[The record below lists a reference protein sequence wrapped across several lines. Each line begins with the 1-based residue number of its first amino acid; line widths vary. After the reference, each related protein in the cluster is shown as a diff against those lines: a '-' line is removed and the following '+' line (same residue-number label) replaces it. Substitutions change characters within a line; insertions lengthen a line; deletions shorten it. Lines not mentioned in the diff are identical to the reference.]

1 MSAGCLA
8 RADTGADE
16 IAAMNQWVGKTF
28 LPADGSTENSPAPA
42 TAPAPGLR
50 VIRQDFGQLEINQ
63 SVIKTPLHLGQTYF
77 AHGLGVNSVS
87 EIEVTLPPGA
97 SRLEA
102 QVGVDNNSDTGGTK
116 GSVEFVVEAD
126 GKQIFKSP
134 IRRSSDGPLP
144 IAVDLSGAKILTL
157 RVTDAG
163 DGPGWDQADWAEPT
177 LTLADGSKILL
188 NELPVLDSAD
198 LTARA
203 ETDLPFSFVYGY
215 RDSRDLLKT
224 WPRTVTEIPST
235 APGRKLTRIAW
246 TDPASGLQV
255 VCELTEYADSPAADW
270 VVRLTNTGSSGSP
283 MIEKLLALDVVLPE
297 TKPALTYSNGS
308 TAGEGDYLPHDQAL
322 GDNPLRLS
330 AANGR
335 SSGGVFPFFNLHDK
349 DAATGVMLGIGWS
362 GQWESAFRTTTN
374 TQGAKEAWLT
384 AGQQGLRLELKPGET
399 IRTPRILMI
408 RYAGADKMRGHNLLR
423 QTLLAHYVPR
433 LDGKIVMPPITAN
446 TWFTFNDGSGVNE
459 ANQLATIAALAPL
472 GVEDYWLDAGWY
484 GNGDWTNSVGSWE
497 TRQDAFP
504 HGLKIL
510 SDASHQAGMKMV
522 VWFEPERV
530 QRNTTIAREHPEFVH
545 GGAAGGLFKLDDPAA
560 RQWMTDLLSDHIRND
575 GIDVLRID
583 YNLDPL
589 SYWQQAD
596 APDEK
601 GLTENLY
608 MQGLYAMWDELRARF
623 PNLVIDDCASGGRRI
638 DLETISRSI
647 PLWRSDRP
655 CDGKARPAWDQG
667 QTAGL
672 SLWVPLSTEGLWNV
686 DPYVDRSAST
696 MGACFCTDL
705 RDQKFTADAARA
717 ISEIKSLRDLW
728 LGDYYPLTDIGTD
741 ESQWMAWQF
750 DRPDL
755 GKGFAMVF
763 RRAQV
768 SETSFVAQL
777 QGLDPQANY
786 EVHLA
791 DENKTLTMSGADLG
805 AFTVDVPQV
814 SSSVLLTYRKVQ

>member
-1 MSAGCLA
+1 
-8 RADTGADE
+8 
-16 IAAMNQWVGKTF
+16 MNRWVANAF
-28 LPADGSTENSPAPA
+28 LPAGNSAGAAAAAANLPP
-42 TAPAPGLR
+42 PGMRVLR
-50 VIRQDFGQLEINQ
+50 EDFGQLEINQ
-63 SVIKTPLHLGQTYF
+63 SNIKTPLHLGTTYF
-77 AHGLGVNSVS
+77 AHGLGVNSIS

-97 SRLEA
+97 SRFEA

-116 GSVEFVVEAD
+116 GSVEFVVAAD
-126 GKQIFKSP
+126 GKEIFKSP
-134 IRRSSDGPLP
+134 IRRSSDGPLQV
-144 IAVDLSGAKILTL
+144 AVDLNGAKILTL
-157 RVTDAG
+157 KVTDGG
-163 DGPGWDQADWAEPT
+163 DGPGWDQADWAEAT
-177 LTLADGSKILL
+177 LTLTDGSRVLL
-188 NELPVLDSAD
+188 SELPVLDAAE
-198 LTARA
+198 LAARA
-203 ETDLPFSFVYGY
+203 ETDLPFSFVYGS

-235 APGRKLTRIAW
+235 APGRKLTHITWQDA
-246 TDPASGLQV
+246 ASGLQV

-270 VVRLTNTGSSGSP
+270 VVRLTNTGNSDSP
-283 MIEKLLALDVVLPE
+283 VIEKLLALDLVLPA
-297 TKPALTYSNGS
+297 TNPVLTYSNGS
-308 TAGEGDYLPHDQAL
+308 TAGEGDYLPHEQAL
-322 GDNPLRLS
+322 GNDPLRLS

-335 SSGGVFPFFNLHDK
+335 SSGGIFPFFNLHDP
-349 DAATGVMLGIGWS
+349 DAGSGVMLGIGWS

-374 TQGAKEAWLT
+374 AQGAKEVYLT
-384 AGQQGLRLELKPGET
+384 AGQQGLRLKLKPGES

-423 QTLLAHYVPR
+423 QTLLAHYVPQ

-459 ANQLATIAALAPL
+459 ANQLETIAALAPL

-510 SDASHQAGMKMV
+510 SDASHQAGMKLV

-560 RQWMTDLLSDHIRND
+560 RHWMTELLSDHIRND

-596 APDEK
+596 APEEQ
-601 GLTENLY
+601 GLTENKY

-672 SLWVPLSTEGLWNV
+672 SLWVPLSTEGLWNG
-686 DPYVDRSAST
+686 DPYVDSSAST

-705 RDQKFTADAARA
+705 RDKKFTADATRA
-717 ISEIKSLRDLW
+717 ISEIKSLRELW

-741 ESQWMAWQF
+741 ESHWMAWQF
-750 DRPDL
+750 DRADL
-755 GKGFAMVF
+755 GQGFAMVF
-763 RRAQV
+763 RRAKV
-768 SETSFVAQL
+768 GETSFVAKL
-777 QGLDPQANY
+777 QGLDPQATY
-786 EVHLA
+786 EVRLV
-791 DENKTLTMSGADLG
+791 DENKTLTLSGADLG
-805 AFTVDVPQV
+805 AFSVEVPQV
-814 SSSVLLTYRKVQ
+814 SSSVLLTYRKAQ